1 MARVGL
7 SSIRFGVEVGLGFF
21 CCCFRVFWF
30 FGLYGPVELVWF
42 FYAMSFKTIA
52 VKEAADSI
60 SLTIKI

>member
-21 CCCFRVFWF
+21 CCCFGF